1 MRDGMKTYRKERK
14 KYLNLVNQARRKE
27 KMHVFVLTILGIAI
41 IGYSTIFTI
50 DMNRKNAQAAK
61 KYVMNYADQR
71 GRMLDVEI
79 GSGEKALQ
87 GLKES
92 VESKKTLTDMETF
105 LEGKMQSYQ
114 FDFIALYNVST
125 GNTTRIGELSADL
138 KLEEGIQNVITQAE
152 KSTDCIVQIQ
162 GEQIIYAINCQISGQ
177 EQAVLLAG
185 DSTDELQEMITTES
199 FDRKSSSLIVDEK
212 GQVLVS
218 SKTKDLS
225 GLWEDLLQED
235 TDTELKKQVQEMEEE
250 FQNGES
256 GVFGIHPYKGNKY
269 YLAYVPAKAEKWAV
283 ITIVP
288 SNLLSGFADQ
298 YACRMFISLG
308 GTLLLFGIYSVLLLR
323 NYGKE
328 GERLEQLAFLDYV
341 TGGINRSEFCLR
353 YELLCRKK
361 IANQYAIVFLDA
373 VDFGRINEVYG
384 VHKGDQMLRHFY
396 QTIKKQLREAEGEFV
411 ARSEM
416 DHMFL
421 CIKEHD
427 QREIQK
433 RMESIIEKINEFRG
447 TNLPK
452 SRIAFRI
459 GVSLIE
465 NNKTEI
471 TTIQDRARTALKVQE
486 AGEKNTCNFYNA
498 KMEERMKKE
507 REVDNLFETAILERQ
522 FEVYFQPQVSLSKGR
537 AISAEAL
544 VRWNRP
550 KVGLIPPNEF
560 IPILEANG
568 KICTLDQYI
577 FERVC
582 IWQAKRKKQ
591 GKAQIPIAVN
601 LSRSHFLNIDFVD
614 RFAKIAKKYEVDYSL
629 IEFEVTETIFL
640 DELNIEKVKE
650 GIQKMHQYGFRCAID
665 DFGVGYSSL
674 TMIREFDIDVLKLD
688 RAFFHDLHSNKARN
702 VLRCVAGLAASLD
715 IVLVAEGIE
724 TEEQIRFLKML
735 RCDIV
740 QGYYFSKPLPEDMFE
755 KWMEESADSL
765 KKYCEDDGTL
775 ENTGGGYKDV
785 KITYIDQEVL

>member
-1 MRDGMKTYRKERK
+1 MKAYRKERK
-14 KYLNLVNQARRKE
+14 KYLDLLNQARRKG
-27 KMHVFVLTILGIAI
+27 KLHVCVLSLVGIAI
-41 IGYSTIFTI
+41 IGYSTIFTV
-50 DMNRKNAQAAK
+50 DMNMKNSQAAQ
-61 KYVMNYADQR
+61 KYVMNYAEQR
-71 GRMLDVEI
+71 GRMLDMEI
-79 GSGEKALQ
+79 GSGQKVLK

-92 VESKKTLTDMETF
+92 VESKKTLTDMETL
-105 LEGKMQSYQ
+105 LEQKRQSYQ
-114 FDFIALYNVST
+114 FDFMVLYNVST
-125 GNTTRIGELSADL
+125 GNITQSGELSADFKL
-138 KLEEGIQNVITQAE
+138 KEGMQNVITQAE
-152 KSTDCIVQIQ
+152 KSNDCIVQIE
-162 GEQIIYAINCQISGQ
+162 GDQIIYAINCRISEQ
-177 EQAVLLAG
+177 EQMVLLAG
-185 DSTDELQEMITTES
+185 DSTEDLQEMLTTES
-199 FDRKSSSLIVDEK
+199 FERKSSSLIVDEK
-212 GQVLVS
+212 GQILVS
-218 SKTKDLS
+218 SKVKDLS
-225 GLWEDLLQED
+225 GLWENLLQED
-235 TDTELKKQVQEMEEE
+235 ANTKLKKQVQEMEENLR
-250 FQNGES
+250 NGES
-256 GVFGIHPYKGNKY
+256 GVLGMHSYEREKY
-269 YLAYVPAKAEKWAV
+269 YLAYVPAQTKDWAV

-298 YACRMFISLG
+298 YAGRIFFSLG
-308 GTLLLFGIYSVLLLR
+308 GTLLLFGIYAVLLLR

-328 GERLEQLAFLDYV
+328 GKRLEQLVFYDYV

-353 YELLCRKK
+353 YEQLCRQK
-361 IANQYAIVFLDA
+361 IADRYAIVFLDA

-384 VHKGDQMLRHFY
+384 VRKGDQMLRHFY
-396 QTIKKQLREAEGEFV
+396 QTIQKQLREEDGEFV
-411 ARSEM
+411 ARTEM

-427 QREIQK
+427 PQEIQK
-433 RMESIIEKINEFRG
+433 RMEHIIEKINEFRG
-447 TNLPK
+447 TSLPK

-459 GVSLIE
+459 GVSLVD

-471 TTIQDRARTALKVQE
+471 TTIQDRARIALKVQE
-486 AGEKNTCNFYNA
+486 TGEKNTCNFYNA
-498 KMEERMKKE
+498 EMEERMKKE

-522 FEVYFQPQVSLSKGR
+522 FEVYFQPQVSLSEGR

-550 KVGLIPPNEF
+550 KVGLVPPNEF

-601 LSRSHFLNIDFVD
+601 LSRRHFLNIDFVD

-702 VLRCVAGLAASLD
+702 VLRCIAGLAASLD

-740 QGYYFSKPLPEDMFE
+740 QGYYFSKPLSEEMFE
-755 KWMEESADSL
+755 KWMVESVDSL
-765 KKYCEDDGTL
+765 KKHYVDNGTL
-775 ENTGGGYKDV
+775 EIPGGGYMDAE
-785 KITYIDQEVL
+785 ITYIDQEIL